1 MGKRFFVE
9 KNSIIFHSFRLDS
22 GKIQFDNEKV
32 HFDSGKIHFDSG
44 KIHFDSGKIII
55 ELRAENRI

>member
-9 KNSIIFHSFRLDS
+9 KNSIFFHSFRLDS

-44 KIHFDSGKIII
+44 KNSF
-55 ELRAENRI
+55 